1 MFKEFKMV
9 QKFLEEWRNPQ
20 DVPAEPN
27 WGFRGIREVNSGIP
41 EFCTGGTLTKVP
53 PVPPT
58 PKIGAEPF
66 FQVGNVFRKFR
77 KPLKVKRYYK
87 VSWEMQ
93 KYNT

>member
-1 MFKEFKMV
+1 MFKELKLV
-9 QKFLEEWRNPQ
+9 QKFLGIWRNPQ

-53 PVPPT
+53 PVPPRGKNET
-58 PKIGAEPF
+58 ERY
-66 FQVGNVFRKFR
+66 FQLGDVFRIFR
-77 KPLKVKRYYK
+77 KLLKVKRYYK

-93 KYNT
+93 KFNT